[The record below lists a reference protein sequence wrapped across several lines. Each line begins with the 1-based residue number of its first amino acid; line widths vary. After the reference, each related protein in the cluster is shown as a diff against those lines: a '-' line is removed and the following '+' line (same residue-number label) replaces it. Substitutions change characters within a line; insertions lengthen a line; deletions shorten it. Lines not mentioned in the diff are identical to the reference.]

1 MQTVLRCH
9 MEAFAAIGGV
19 PNEILYDRMK
29 TAVIGEAGGS
39 IVYNRALVDFAR
51 HYGYQPKACRPYRA
65 KTKGKV
71 ERPYRYIREDFFLAR
86 SFRNLDDLNAQLGY
100 WLDSVANPRVPA
112 VSDLLREIRPAPLP
126 TFEVRFET
134 PAGGWFTAAQK
145 AELWERWKNGQSAAA
160 ISRALERKNKTGV
173 ERIVVLHGGIG
184 PAPRRRALAALRF
197 EEREE
202 ISRGIAVG
210 RSIRQIA
217 QGLGRAPSTVS
228 REIRR
233 NGGSQAYRANRA
245 DRRAR
250 ERALRPKPC
259 RLALYSALRWRVAQK
274 LALQWS
280 PQQISGW
287 LKQEF
292 PTHQDMQI
300 SHEAIYR
307 SLFIQTRGVLKKE
320 LAAQLRT
327 ARRMRHPKSHNAK
340 SGQGH
345 ILDMVSIRERPAEI
359 EDRAVP
365 GHWEGDLLTGANDTH
380 IATLVERNT
389 RFTMLIKIPRKDT
402 TTVVAALAKH
412 ISQLPE
418 ELRRSLTWDQGKEMH
433 AHKRFTVATNVQVY
447 FCDPRSPWQRGSNE
461 NTNGLLRQYLPR
473 GTDFSRIS
481 QSYLNAIALRLNQRP
496 RKTLGF
502 QTPADRLQA
511 VLH

>member
-1 MQTVLRCH
+1 MVTSR
-9 MEAFAAIGGV
+9 I
-19 PNEILYDRMK
+19 
-29 TAVIGEAGGS
+29 
-39 IVYNRALVDFAR
+39 
-51 HYGYQPKACRPYRA
+51 
-65 KTKGKV
+65 
-71 ERPYRYIREDFFLAR
+71 
-86 SFRNLDDLNAQLGY
+86 
-100 WLDSVANPRVPA
+100 
-112 VSDLLREIRPAPLP
+112 
-126 TFEVRFET
+126 
-134 PAGGWFTAAQK
+134 WFTAAQK

-250 ERALRPKPC
+250 ERASRPKPC

-307 SLFIQTRGVLKKE
+307 SPSSRPRRAEKGAVGAVAYC
-320 LAAQLRT
+320 AAD
-327 ARRMRHPKSHNAK
+327 ASPKSHNAK

-345 ILDMVSIRERPAEI
+345 ILDMVSSASGPPRLR
-359 EDRAVP
+359 
-365 GHWEGDLLTGANDTH
+365 
-380 IATLVERNT
+380 IALCRGIGKET
-389 RFTMLIKIPRKDT
+389 F
-402 TTVVAALAKH
+402 
-412 ISQLPE
+412 LPE
-418 ELRRSLTWDQGKEMH
+418 RTTRTSLPSSSAIPASRCSSRSPARTRRLLLLRLPSTSASCLRSSVATLTWDQGKEMH

>member
-1 MQTVLRCH
+1 M
-9 MEAFAAIGGV
+9 
-19 PNEILYDRMK
+19 
-29 TAVIGEAGGS
+29 
-39 IVYNRALVDFAR
+39 
-51 HYGYQPKACRPYRA
+51 
-65 KTKGKV
+65 
-71 ERPYRYIREDFFLAR
+71 
-86 SFRNLDDLNAQLGY
+86 
-100 WLDSVANPRVPA
+100 
-112 VSDLLREIRPAPLP
+112 
-126 TFEVRFET
+126 
-134 PAGGWFTAAQK
+134 
-145 AELWERWKNGQSAAA
+145 
-160 ISRALERKNKTGV
+160 
-173 ERIVVLHGGIG
+173 
-184 PAPRRRALAALRF
+184 PAPRRRALATLRL

-245 DRRAR
+245 DRRAW

-307 SLFIQTRGVLKKE
+307 SLLIRPRRSQSAHAEDGF
-320 LAAQLRT
+320 
-327 ARRMRHPKSHNAK
+327 ARRMRRPKSHNAK

-345 ILDMVSIRERPAEI
+345 ILDMISIRERPAEI

-389 RFTMLIKIPRKDT
+389 RFTMLVKIPRKDT

-412 ISQLPE
+412 ISKLPD

-461 NTNGLLRQYLPR
+461 NTNGLLRQYFPR

-481 QSYLNAIALRLNQRP
+481 QSYLNAIAARYQLPRTLALRP
-496 RKTLGF
+496 
-502 QTPADRLQA
+502 P
-511 VLH
+511 